1 VSTNEDLGKVEAPL
15 IIRQIL
21 EKSHEYNITLHQ
33 LYIDFKQALDSIDRS
48 QIIKAMMEYGIPA
61 KLITLTKMTL
71 SRTHNKVKIQ
81 NKLSG
86 SFRTECGIRQGD
98 SLSTLL
104 FNIGLE
110 KVMRNVEINPGGTI
124 FNRTRQFMAY
134 ADDVAVIGRSV
145 GVLNEVLMQL
155 QTAAASTGLVINT
168 TKTKYM
174 RSKEIIG
181 AANVGIKLYGQIYE
195 KVDNFKYL
203 GALVTSHNETE
214 TDIKDKIAVGNHCF

>member
-1 VSTNEDLGKVEAPL
+1 
-15 IIRQIL
+15 
-21 EKSHEYNITLHQ
+21 
-33 LYIDFKQALDSIDRS
+33 
-48 QIIKAMMEYGIPA
+48 
-61 KLITLTKMTL
+61 
-71 SRTHNKVKIQ
+71 
-81 NKLSG
+81 
-86 SFRTECGIRQGD
+86 
-98 SLSTLL
+98 
-104 FNIGLE
+104 
-110 KVMRNVEINPGGTI
+110 MRNVEINPGGTI

-214 TDIKDKIAVGNHCF
+214 TDIKDKIAVGNHCFRAFNKMLGTKYLSKILYGSETWTITRKMASTLMTWERKILRKIYGPKSEQGCGE